1 MKRIVLLFLVLLLSV
16 GSSFA
21 WGDTL
26 DFRVNTDAGKREQN
40 YPAIAASGRGRVI
53 VVWRDYRD
61 STSNYDI
68 FAQYFDSSGARI
80 KKNFKVNDDANLAQQ
95 NHPDVAM
102 DRNGNFL
109 VVWEDMRNE
118 TQGDIYA
125 ELYDSLGNKIG
136 INFKVNEDVD
146 QISQHDPSVAADGF
160 GRYVVSW
167 TDFREGSNDIYA
179 QRLSSS
185 VQFINDNFKVNDDL
199 GNAQQH
205 SCCVAMDYYGN
216 FIIAW
221 YDNRNGN
228 DDIYAQRFDS
238 SGAEIDTN
246 FKVNQDQTTTSQRY
260 PQVDMDNKGDFVIA
274 WCDTRKGNED
284 IYLQRFGSD
293 GLPIDTNLKVN
304 TDASSSSQR
313 NPSVAMDGW
322 GDVIVAWQDY
332 RDSTSRD
339 YDIYAQKYDNLGNS
353 DGPNYRVNSDTLKAI
368 QAYPKVATDGDYIYF
383 TWTDKRILSYDF
395 DIYARFVPW
404 LVNASGEIALSSS
417 SHNFGDVDSGTSSNW
432 EFQIHNIG
440 KQSLTVDSIT
450 STNSVFATAN
460 PSFPQAIPRDD
471 SLIVTVRFS
480 PLVGHFYQGSLF
492 IYNSDPES
500 PAVQVKLSGWGY
512 PHTDEPDSFS
522 LMSPLKGAR
531 VYSLPLSLVWEKS
544 FPADP
549 NDSLAYTLWYGTDS
563 SFSVKN
569 EKSGIVDTQYVITDS
584 LTEDAIYYW
593 KVKAEDSFG
602 LYIWSKETD
611 WYWLVN
617 LSNQP
622 PKSFGLILPK
632 DQDTIYT
639 LLPTFVW
646 HSSSDDDILDTVGYS
661 LYYDTLSGFSTTRIK
676 SDIADT
682 FYTLM
687 DSLKE
692 NRVYYWKVK
701 AKDIAG
707 LVTVSN
713 EIWSLVT
720 PEGTGVGDEDDW
732 QMPETPILMQNYPN
746 PFNSETK
753 IRYFLNREA
762 KTSITIYNL
771 LGQKMKEYSSYQSSG
786 WKQISWDGKDQNG
799 QPASSGIYFY
809 ELKTNQ
815 FRSIKKMTL
824 VK

>member
-1 MKRIVLLFLVLLLSV
+1 MKRTILFFVICLLLR
-16 GSSFA
+16 SSPFVL
-21 WGDTL
+21 GDSL
-26 DFRVNTDAGKREQN
+26 DFRVNDDVGKREQN
-40 YPAIAASGRGRVI
+40 YPAIAVNNQGRVV

-61 STSNYDI
+61 STGNYDI
-68 FAQYFDSSGARI
+68 FAQRFDSSGAKI

-95 NHPDVAM
+95 IYPDVAM
-102 DRNGNFL
+102 DGQGNFL
-109 VVWEDMRNE
+109 IVWEDMRNE
-118 TQGDIYA
+118 AQGDIYA
-125 ELYDSLGNKIG
+125 QLYNSLDNKVG
-136 INFKVNEDVD
+136 INFKVNEDID

-160 GRYVVSW
+160 GRYIVSW

-185 VQFINDNFKVNDDL
+185 AQFINDNFKVNDDL

-205 SCCVAMDYYGN
+205 SSCVAMDYYGN
-216 FIIAW
+216 FIIVW
-221 YDNRNGN
+221 YDNMNGN

-238 SGAEIDTN
+238 SGTKIDTN

-274 WCDTRKGNED
+274 WRDTRNGNED
-284 IYLQRFGSD
+284 IYFQRFGSD

-322 GDVIVAWQDY
+322 GDVVVAWQDE
-332 RDSTSRD
+332 RDSSGKGF
-339 YDIYAQKYDNLGNS
+339 DIYAQKYDNLGNA
-353 DGPNYRVNSDTLKAI
+353 DGSNYRINSDTLKAI
-368 QAYPKVATDGDYIYF
+368 QAYPKVATDGDYVYF
-383 TWTDKRILSYDF
+383 TWVDGRAVANL

-404 LVNASGEIALSSS
+404 LVNTSGEIALSSS
-417 SHNFGDVDSGTSSNW
+417 SHNFGDVDSGTISNW
-432 EFQIHNIG
+432 EFRIHNIG
-440 KQSLTVDSIT
+440 KQSLTVDSII
-450 STNSVFATAN
+450 STNSVFAAVN

-480 PLVGHFYQGSLF
+480 PLVGHFYQGNLF

-522 LMSPLKGAR
+522 LISPLKGAR
-531 VYSLPLSLVWEKS
+531 VHNLPLNLVWQKS

-549 NDSLAYTLWYGTDS
+549 DDSLTYTLWYGTDS

-569 EKSGIVDTQYVITDS
+569 EKSGIVDTQYVISDS

-602 LYIWSKETD
+602 LYIWSKEAD

-632 DQDTIYT
+632 DQDTLYT

-646 HSSSDDDILDTVGYS
+646 HSSSDDDILDTVKYS
-661 LYYDTLSGFSTTRIK
+661 LYYDTLSGFSTTQVI
-676 SDIADT
+676 SDISDT

-692 NRVYYWKVK
+692 DRVYYWKVE

-707 LVTVSN
+707 AITLCN
-713 EIWSLVT
+713 ESSWSFTT
-720 PEGTGVGDEDDW
+720 PEGTGVREDEDE
-732 QMPETPILMQNYPN
+732 QMPNSPVLMQNYPN
-746 PFNSETK
+746 PFNSETR
-753 IRYFLNREA
+753 IIYFVNREG
-762 KTSITIYNL
+762 KVTVSVYNL
-771 LGQKMKEYSSYQSSG
+771 LGQKIKEFNSYQSAG

-799 QPASSGIYFY
+799 QPASSGVYFY